1 MWLHPEAPPLRVLAV
16 ERERAIVLEKCWTF
30 FLQPIDEHSTRL
42 IVRGRGNFNPD
53 FKNALLN
60 FLFWRVVFEPAHF
73 IMERKM
79 LLGIKERVEQNGAL
93 RRELNGPIHS
103 TQILRTTPAAYARP
117 AAVAPTKNVVN
128 PELHHDA
135 VDQRLLAE
143 PMAKKTAPVIT
154 IETMRASDKRS
165 K

>member
-79 LLGIKERVEQNGAL
+79 LLGIKERVEQNGAVAQ
-93 RRELNGPIHS
+93 G
-103 TQILRTTPAAYARP
+103 TQWTDSLYPDSQDDAGGVCEAGCGRTHQ
-117 AAVAPTKNVVN
+117 
-128 PELHHDA
+128 ECG
-135 VDQRLLAE
+135 
-143 PMAKKTAPVIT
+143 
-154 IETMRASDKRS
+154 
-165 K
+165 

>member
-53 FKNALLN
+53 FKNACSIFCSGASSSSRRISL
-60 FLFWRVVFEPAHF
+60 WS
-73 IMERKM
+73 ERCSWV
-79 LLGIKERVEQNGAL
+79 LRRELSRTVRL